1 MKEKNIQILGMTDVG
16 HVRTGNEDCFII
28 QPMERKPGDLNP
40 TDLFELGEGQDLF
53 AAVSDGMGGAVA
65 GELAS
70 KTGLAAMSEFL
81 HEKSGA
87 LLKAKPEATVNLL
100 ERGLHV
106 ANERILQKVQET
118 KSLKGMGATMTAAYL
133 KKDILYLLQI
143 GDSRAYVLRGEK
155 LTRVTRDQSFVGHL
169 VEMGTIT
176 EEQAMKHP
184 RRNVILQA
192 LGTQQE
198 LKVDVSFLPLCR
210 DDLVLICSDGLY
222 SEFLPDQLTEK
233 IRSVSTHAD
242 LSQGLADLV
251 KEAKD
256 AGGKDNITVIA
267 IKINRGAPLR
277 EPGEE
282 PKYRPFP
289 FLGMD
294 NPLEKTQSLFQ

>member
-1 MKEKNIQILGMTDVG
+1 MNDKTIQLLGMTDVG
-16 HVRTGNEDCFII
+16 CVRTGNEDCYII
-28 QPMERKPGDLNP
+28 QPMAG
-40 TDLFELGEGQDLF
+40 ELGELNPPDLLELVKGQDFF

-70 KTGLAAMSEFL
+70 RTGLIGMSEFL

-87 LLKAKPEATVNLL
+87 LVKAEPEATVNLL

-118 KSLKGMGATMTAAYL
+118 QSLKGMGATMTAVYL
-133 KKDILYLLQI
+133 KQDILYLLQV
-143 GDSRAYVLRGEK
+143 GDSRAYVLREK
-155 LTRVTRDQSFVGHL
+155 KFVRVTRDQSFVGHL
-169 VEMGTIT
+169 VEMGTIS
-176 EEQAMKHP
+176 EAQAMKHP

-192 LGTQQE
+192 MGTQQE

-222 SEFLPDQLTEK
+222 SEFLPDELAEQV
-233 IRSVSTHAD
+233 RAVAAAD
-242 LSQGLADLV
+242 DLKQGLTDLV
-251 KEAKD
+251 QRAKD

-267 IKINRGAPLR
+267 IKVNQAAPDR

-289 FLGMD
+289 YQGMD